1 MLLLYFAVVQ
11 EEENRLAVEDTYNG
25 FVEERFAGMP
35 MHARNALR
43 TYLMEKDENIR
54 LLKIENGELR
64 NHIKNMSSEN
74 TDLKDK
80 LAMLDRAV
88 SDTLASLQVEGC
100 STDGKLEDSLKT
112 LTNKIYLQEKNLVVL
127 AKAKKELEQMVEQ
140 LRQKVTML
148 TESNIRLQQEAQESN
163 ETKDQVAKQT
173 GQKTL
178 ALEED
183 LKCEKNLTAS
193 LKNKIKTIEH
203 TYSTNIHVMQAE
215 LDQVKDKLRKTTS
228 QLDKTTKERD
238 TAKNEVRDVNERTR
252 KLLFS
257 LDLSGDIHADN
268 ISRSLEHARNMVYV
282 KRRKGSL
289 ATMPGGV
296 SNPHVEQEVITEEVN
311 SHSETQVQTPMNNDV
326 SNSSLPTN
334 GRPHSPHGKINEQSP
349 PDNSPVPSADQN
361 AQDSSR
367 NLQNKNSSSDKNV
380 IDSSENAEITP
391 NNRIVQN
398 NIDSKR
404 TNNPM
409 KKSPRNLNMQISPGN
424 VLSQS
429 TVITDK
435 SGNENEGLIKPKQSS
450 ESHVK
455 QLGKNNSNSTM
466 RKTSRSRI
474 SSSPVI
480 PQGMPHL
487 SVTTQALNKTQQTA
501 KQHTEHKED
510 VVIETVTR

>member
-1 MLLLYFAVVQ
+1 M
-11 EEENRLAVEDTYNG
+11 EDTYNG

-64 NHIKNMSSEN
+64 NHIKNISSEN

-163 ETKDQVAKQT
+163 ETKDQVAEQT

-203 TYSTNIHVMQAE
+203 TYSTNIHVMQSE

-296 SNPHVEQEVITEEVN
+296 SNPHVEQEVITEEVK
-311 SHSETQVQTPMNNDV
+311 SHSETQVQNSMNNDS

-334 GRPHSPHGKINEQSP
+334 GSLHSPHGKIDGQSP
-349 PDNSPVPSADQN
+349 PDNSPVLSPSADKNTQDLSTNVQN
-361 AQDSSR
+361 QTSF
-367 NLQNKNSSSDKNV
+367 SDKNV
-380 IDSSENAEITP
+380 IDSSENAEITL
-391 NNRIVQN
+391 NNRMVQN
-398 NIDSKR
+398 RSDSKQ
-404 TNNPM
+404 TNNPL
-409 KKSPRNLNMQISPGN
+409 KKSPRNLNMQISSGN

-510 VVIETVTR
+510 AVIETVTR